1 MPMTET
7 AFDPTAVILDESLL
21 MDTLCTS
28 SAFTDTAAHE
38 VPCTS
43 IRELLIVIDECSTR
57 GASSNTP
64 ISVAFIVELTM
75 VTCTWGMFCGVE
87 M

>member
-7 AFDPTAVILDESLL
+7 AFDPTAVILEESLL

-28 SAFTDTAAHE
+28 SAFTDAAAHE
-38 VPCTS
+38 LPCTI
-43 IRELLIVIDECSTR
+43 IREVLIVIDECSTR
-57 GASSNTP
+57 GANSNTA

-75 VTCTWGMFCGVE
+75 VTCI
-87 M
+87 